1 MNMFILKSVMLK
13 GDTQI
18 KLLKIDMTDKNL
30 YKPGKNIYIV
40 STDKGSPKFKENTL
54 KSFLDGVRRT
64 LLRQVEHVLEKSP
77 LTHYFPRLAGAI
89 NLSITEIKTNRDS
102 CEAKMAK
109 LLLKPVSQER
119 ISVKESV
126 ETKKQFSKVVNDLA
140 TVEEEKFLRSNKFR
154 DRLDTFYAKL
164 CIPEYSPLWEEFLII
179 SCMFHSLSAVERVFN
194 FNADTVADN
203 QSDHSLMA

>member
-1 MNMFILKSVMLK
+1 MFILKSVMLK

-40 STDKGSPKFKENTL
+40 STDKGSAKFKENTL

-89 NLSITEIKTNRDS
+89 NLSITEIKSNRDS

-164 CIPEYSPLWEEFLII
+164 
-179 SCMFHSLSAVERVFN
+179 
-194 FNADTVADN
+194 
-203 QSDHSLMA
+203 